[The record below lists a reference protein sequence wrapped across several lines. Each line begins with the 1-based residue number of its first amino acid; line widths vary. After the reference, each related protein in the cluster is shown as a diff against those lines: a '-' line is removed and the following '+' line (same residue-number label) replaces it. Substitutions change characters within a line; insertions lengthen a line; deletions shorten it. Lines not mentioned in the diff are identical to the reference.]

1 MSPRMVLKTKKAHC
15 VEGAIMAAAALR
27 INGYPP
33 LIVDLEANKS
43 DYDHVICVFK
53 INSFWGAITKTNHA
67 ILRYREPV
75 YRTIR
80 ELVMSYFHEYTNL
93 NGKKT
98 LRSYSN
104 PVNLKIFDKYNW
116 MASEEEVWFIPDYLT
131 QIKHYPILNKKQ
143 IRSLRKADLIEIKA
157 GNLMEYK
164 GPNKLI

>member
-1 MSPRMVLKTKKAHC
+1 
-15 VEGAIMAAAALR
+15 
-27 INGYPP
+27 
-33 LIVDLEANKS
+33 
-43 DYDHVICVFK
+43 
-53 INSFWGAITKTNHA
+53 
-67 ILRYREPV
+67 
-75 YRTIR
+75 
-80 ELVMSYFHEYTNL
+80 MSYFNEYTNL